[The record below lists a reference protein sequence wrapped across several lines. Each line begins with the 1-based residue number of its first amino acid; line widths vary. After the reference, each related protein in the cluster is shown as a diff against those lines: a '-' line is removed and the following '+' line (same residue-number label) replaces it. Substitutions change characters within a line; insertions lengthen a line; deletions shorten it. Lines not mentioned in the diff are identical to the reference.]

1 MVERSRPASRRPLA
15 TSLRLR
21 LFALVLVALVP
32 AALLLVLHAG
42 YVRTLGKQAIVAETR
57 RLTDLASSE
66 HEGVLR
72 AAGDL
77 LMVLSRTEAV
87 RGSSGECSAFL
98 AELRTDLQLYANLG
112 VADADTGDVVCSAL
126 PVTEPVNVSD
136 RDYFREALLR
146 RGVSV
151 GTYQIGRITGRPSL
165 NLGYPIV
172 TRAGDVDAVVFA
184 AVDLE
189 GLSSFAARAQLPANA
204 VLTVFDSDGTIL
216 VRRPDGERWVG
227 RAFPDAS
234 VITSAI
240 NMSQTA
246 EVEGLDGVP
255 RLYAFD
261 RLRGSGDVPAA
272 FLSIGIDE
280 DRAFASADADLRR
293 DLLLMACAILLGLG
307 LAYAGAR
314 SIERPVSRLARA
326 AARLKEGDLSARAS
340 FESPVREI
348 EQLGTMFDE
357 MAASL
362 EARAAE
368 LASSVKRLENLWHVD
383 QAILGAGSAEEIA
396 TATFDRLSSLIPF
409 QRASVMLFE
418 PDSEVAH
425 VVAVRDEH
433 GSGPEQG
440 IVPGIGGL
448 SPEEQGFRSVMT
460 FPLRANGRV
469 EGMLEFAS
477 VDTDAFT
484 VDHDGIAREV
494 ADQLAIAVSQ
504 ARLRAE
510 LIDQARELEERLDD
524 LRRTDR
530 HRRTLLA
537 RVVSAQEE
545 ERRRIAEDIND
556 DPVQI
561 MTAVGMRLDLLK
573 ARLTDDADR
582 AAVTTLAQTVVQ
594 AIARLRGLLFELAP
608 QVLERRGVAAA
619 VRNYV
624 DQRMSEGRVQVEVI
638 SRLSEEPSYETRVV
652 VYRNIQAALANV
664 RAHSLA
670 AHVRVTIE
678 PREGVLAR
686 VEDDGV
692 GFDVG
697 AAPEDEL
704 GHLGLMSMR
713 ERAELAGGWFR
724 VESERGHG
732 TTVEFW
738 VPELAEPA
746 AVAAT

>member
-1 MVERSRPASRRPLA
+1 
-15 TSLRLR
+15 
-21 LFALVLVALVP
+21 
-32 AALLLVLHAG
+32 
-42 YVRTLGKQAIVAETR
+42 
-57 RLTDLASSE
+57 
-66 HEGVLR
+66 
-72 AAGDL
+72 
-77 LMVLSRTEAV
+77 
-87 RGSSGECSAFL
+87 
-98 AELRTDLQLYANLG
+98 
-112 VADADTGDVVCSAL
+112 
-126 PVTEPVNVSD
+126 
-136 RDYFREALLR
+136 
-146 RGVSV
+146 
-151 GTYQIGRITGRPSL
+151 
-165 NLGYPIV
+165 
-172 TRAGDVDAVVFA
+172 
-184 AVDLE
+184 
-189 GLSSFAARAQLPANA
+189 
-204 VLTVFDSDGTIL
+204 
-216 VRRPDGERWVG
+216 
-227 RAFPDAS
+227 
-234 VITSAI
+234 
-240 NMSQTA
+240 
-246 EVEGLDGVP
+246 
-255 RLYAFD
+255 
-261 RLRGSGDVPAA
+261 VPAA

-340 FESPVREI
+340 FDSPVREI
-348 EQLGTMFDE
+348 EQLGTVFDE

-440 IVPGIGGL
+440 TVPGIGGL

-477 VDTDAFT
+477 VDAGAFT

-545 ERRRIAEDIND
+545 ERRRIAEDIHD

-561 MTAVGMRLDLLK
+561 MTAVGVRLDLLK

-582 AAVTTLAQTVVQ
+582 DAVTTLAQTVVQ

-624 DQRMSEGRVQVEVI
+624 DQRMSDGRVHVEVI

-652 VYRNIQAALANV
+652 VYRNLQAALANV

-697 AAPEDEL
+697 AVPEDGL
-704 GHLGLMSMR
+704 GHLGLTSMR

-738 VPELAEPA
+738 VPELAERS

>member
-1 MVERSRPASRRPLA
+1 M
-15 TSLRLR
+15 
-21 LFALVLVALVP
+21 
-32 AALLLVLHAG
+32 
-42 YVRTLGKQAIVAETR
+42 
-57 RLTDLASSE
+57 
-66 HEGVLR
+66 
-72 AAGDL
+72 
-77 LMVLSRTEAV
+77 
-87 RGSSGECSAFL
+87 
-98 AELRTDLQLYANLG
+98 
-112 VADADTGDVVCSAL
+112 
-126 PVTEPVNVSD
+126 
-136 RDYFREALLR
+136 
-146 RGVSV
+146 
-151 GTYQIGRITGRPSL
+151 
-165 NLGYPIV
+165 
-172 TRAGDVDAVVFA
+172 
-184 AVDLE
+184 
-189 GLSSFAARAQLPANA
+189 
-204 VLTVFDSDGTIL
+204 TI
-216 VRRPDGERWVG
+216 
-227 RAFPDAS
+227 
-234 VITSAI
+234 
-240 NMSQTA
+240 
-246 EVEGLDGVP
+246 
-255 RLYAFD
+255 
-261 RLRGSGDVPAA
+261 
-272 FLSIGIDE
+272 
-280 DRAFASADADLRR
+280 
-293 DLLLMACAILLGLG
+293 
-307 LAYAGAR
+307 
-314 SIERPVSRLARA
+314 
-326 AARLKEGDLSARAS
+326 
-340 FESPVREI
+340 
-348 EQLGTMFDE
+348 
-357 MAASL
+357 
-362 EARAAE
+362 
-368 LASSVKRLENLWHVD
+368 
-383 QAILGAGSAEEIA
+383 
-396 TATFDRLSSLIPF
+396 
-409 QRASVMLFE
+409 
-418 PDSEVAH
+418 
-425 VVAVRDEH
+425 
-433 GSGPEQG
+433 
-440 IVPGIGGL
+440 
-448 SPEEQGFRSVMT
+448 
-460 FPLRANGRV
+460 PLRANGRV
-469 EGMLEFAS
+469 EGILEFAS
-477 VDTDAFT
+477 VDAGAFT

-524 LRRTDR
+524 LRRTDQ

-545 ERRRIAEDIND
+545 ERRRIAEDIHD

-704 GHLGLMSMR
+704 GHLGLTSMR